1 MPLHGAIAGA
11 CQIGV
16 ALEILLRIGEPGLVG
31 RDSLSGLPDDEPL
44 LRDLLGQRR
53 NGRLPGRDVSARMVE
68 CGLVIAWV
76 DAANDVTRLDRLV
89 VIDRNIGDVAR
100 DLGAD
105 HCRMHVDIGVVGRD
119 EVAARGPIVAAVIS
133 AGKDAQGHRQAKRR
147 LL

>member
-16 ALEILLRIGEPGLVG
+16 TLEILLRINEPGLVG

-53 NGRLPGRDVSARMVE
+53 NGRLPRRDVGARVVE
-68 CGLVIAWV
+68 RGLVIARV
-76 DAANDVTRLDRLV
+76 DAGNDLTRLDGLV
-89 VIDRNIGDVAR
+89 IVDWNVGDVAR